1 MRAPSPPPIPAVPK
15 SAGHCTWEGA
25 KVRFSP
31 GPGHA
36 GSVNQCLESYIC
48 GVWELAPGVSWS
60 PGTALCQTCGLI
72 SPKPRPQ
79 MTSGSEYL
87 ARILSIVNI
96 GCWKLQTRAVSCRH
110 WDILVWLNSS
120 LPNIFHRIVSKGVL
134 ELIQKKNEIQRKYIF
149 FWIGFDCTS
158 YEDGCWH
165 GCQSYLCLHPENILV
180 ISDDWKLISVIY
192 LQSVTRIWVS
202 WQLSTLSSGAIL
214 TLSLCLY
221 QVSIHVTQVHCKMK
235 KFVFGLIR
243 IRNQEQGYSSC

>member
-36 GSVNQCLESYIC
+36 GSVHQCLESYIC

-120 LPNIFHRIVSKGVL
+120 LPNIFHRIVS
-134 ELIQKKNEIQRKYIF
+134 QKKSWNLFRRIRRFNGREFSFKE
-149 FWIGFDCTS
+149 GFDCCS
-158 YEDGCWH
+158 YETDVDTDV
-165 GCQSYLCLHPENILV
+165 N
-180 ISDDWKLISVIY
+180 LI
-192 LQSVTRIWVS
+192 
-202 WQLSTLSSGAIL
+202 
-214 TLSLCLY
+214 C
-221 QVSIHVTQVHCKMK
+221 VSIQK
-235 KFVFGLIR
+235 I
-243 IRNQEQGYSSC
+243 S